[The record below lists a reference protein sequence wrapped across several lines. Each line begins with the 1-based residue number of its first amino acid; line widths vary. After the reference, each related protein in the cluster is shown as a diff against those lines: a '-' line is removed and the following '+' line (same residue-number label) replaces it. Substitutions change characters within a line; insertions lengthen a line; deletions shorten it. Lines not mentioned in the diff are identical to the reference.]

1 MAAVNPAAEYLGKA
15 VTAARA
21 ERGMKRT
28 ELEEKSGLSYAYLS
42 EIEKGRKYP
51 SRAAIDKLADAL
63 GMPSFARDLTPSQVR
78 VIQAYV
84 LDQALRESR
93 APSVRP

>member
-1 MAAVNPAAEYLGKA
+1 MPDLRRTMAATHATFEAIVLGG
-15 VTAARA
+15 AR
-21 ERGMKRT
+21 K
-28 ELEEKSGLSYAYLS
+28 
-42 EIEKGRKYP
+42 
-51 SRAAIDKLADAL
+51 AL